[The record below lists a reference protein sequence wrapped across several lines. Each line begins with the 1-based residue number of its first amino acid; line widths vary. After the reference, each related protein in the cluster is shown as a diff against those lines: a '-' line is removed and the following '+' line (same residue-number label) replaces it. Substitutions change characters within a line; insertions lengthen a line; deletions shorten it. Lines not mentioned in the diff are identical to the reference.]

1 MTNADW
7 LKSKVNFALS
17 DLSVESILLDRGLT
31 LEGDASLM
39 TEKQR
44 DLTRAD
50 ACVIF
55 LLSSNKGGEKKQD
68 GNSSLTTASESFTYR
83 DNAQDMA
90 KFWYEKWGEVVPG
103 LTDNAVEDKSY
114 MW

>member
-1 MTNADW
+1 MTTQDW
-7 LKSKVNFALS
+7 LRSKVNFELS
-17 DLSVESILLDRGLT
+17 DLSIESILLDRDVPYD
-31 LEGDASLM
+31 GDAADM

-55 LLSSNKGGEKKQD
+55 LLSSNKGSEKKQD
-68 GNSSLTTASESFTYR
+68 GNSSLATAAESFTYR

-103 LTDNAVEDKSY
+103 LTDNQVENKTF